1 MTAFTTANR
10 DLHISFKSFMLIW
23 KTGEGAFS
31 CSVSDRHGNMGKRKK
46 KGNTFEQKKKK
57 KKKKN
62 VPDLFGDL
70 VR

>member
-1 MTAFTTANR
+1 
-10 DLHISFKSFMLIW
+10 MLIW

-46 KGNTFEQKKKK
+46 RQHVRTKKK

-62 VPDLFGDL
+62 VPDLFWGL
-70 VR
+70 GEVAEQPASHRWGRQNRNKV